1 MLDLTGLTNENEFY
15 TSHYLSA
22 ILEEDLKDLYGKW
35 RELER
40 EGEEKAPYTAI
51 SGSVRQ
57 YFTLRNQYRSEK
69 SPEAR
74 ESIRREISELVLEPM
89 GYAIKPGEIVLEEGE
104 ILKTITRIDK
114 PNGTPELFICE
125 VDEDEDETDPL
136 NTEVQLFDG
145 KKHHKFNWEEL
156 ISKKVFSLPEP
167 PRWLILISLS
177 QILLIDRTRWNDKRL
192 LRFNLPEILG
202 RRELSTIKA
211 MCALLHRESL
221 VLPQGMSLLD
231 TLDENAHKHAYG
243 VSEDLKYSL
252 REAIELIGN
261 EAIYY
266 IQTVRKEKTFE
277 QGQKYADELSL
288 ESLRYM
294 YRLLFL
300 FYIEARPDLE
310 YAPMNSDAYRQ
321 GYSLESLRE
330 LELIPLNTE
339 ESRNGYFIHE
349 SVQLLFSLVNSG
361 TNFNKLKLNF
371 EQSVSHNTFEMVPL
385 KSHLFDPDNTPILS
399 GVKFRNHVLQKVI
412 ELMSLTREK
421 KTGKRRRSKRR
432 GRVSYA
438 QLGINQLGAVYEA
451 LLSYRGFFAETDL
464 YEVKPAKDN
473 NHDVLN
479 NAYFIKETD
488 LPKYKEA
495 EKVRNEDGTLVKHRK
510 GSFIYRLA
518 GRDREKS
525 ASYYTPEV
533 LTKTLVKY
541 ALKELLK
548 DRSADDILKLT
559 VCEPAMG
566 SAAFLNE
573 AVNQLAEEYL
583 RRKQQELG
591 KSISHDDYKKELQRV
606 KMFIADRN
614 VFGVDL
620 NPVATELAEVSI
632 WLNTIYKGAHVPWFG
647 LQLRD
652 GNSLVGARRSAYLSS
667 RLKSSKEFYQNTS
680 PKRIK
685 PRERREPNTVYHFL
699 LPDPNM
705 AVYKDKV
712 VKGMEEEN
720 LSTINTWL
728 KNQKKPFSKR
738 DIIQLEQL
746 STDIDRFWRLHADSL
761 ARIREETED
770 THTLFGVEKNETDTH
785 RNLTTA
791 EKDAVRR
798 KHLLTEERDPSPYR
812 RLKLTMDYWC
822 ALWFWPIDQAHLLPS
837 REEWLRELSLIL
849 QAKAFE
855 GGEAEG
861 EARDLFHDYT
871 PQQQALK
878 FEDEH
883 NFPDIETIVDQN
895 PRLKL
900 VKQLAERYRF
910 HHWELE
916 YADIFEKNGGFDLIL
931 GNPPWLK
938 VEWNEG
944 GVMGDHNPEFVIHKH
959 SASKLAELREETIN
973 SLNIKDQYLRAYE
986 EATGTQGFLNATQNY
1001 HELEGMKA
1009 NLYKCFLPQAW
1020 ILGKEKGVSAF
1031 LHPEGIYDDPK
1042 GGPFRREVF
1051 SRLRYHFQFQN
1062 ELSLFQEVDHHMKF
1076 SINVLAEEL
1085 SKVSFKHIANL
1096 YIPRTVDACFEHHG
1110 KGPVPGIKDDENH
1123 WNVNGHNDRIIHVT
1137 EKELTL
1143 FAKLYDSEGTPAME
1157 ARLPALHATTLLSV
1171 LQKFADQ
1178 PVKLGDLEGQFYSTQ
1193 HWNETNAQ
1201 QDHTIRRETR
1211 FPKDASELILSGPHF
1226 FVGNP
1231 FYKTPRAE
1239 CSLNSHYDV
1248 LDLTE
1253 LPEDYLPRTNYVPD
1267 CSPADY
1273 LKRTPR
1279 VPWGD
1284 KKPVTEFY
1292 RLAFRGMIG
1301 SAAERT
1307 IIGAIVPGNG
1317 CGHIHG
1323 VQTTCFRDAKLLLAA
1338 SSVAFSIIGDF
1349 FIKSTG
1355 RSNLHFTWGS
1365 FPVIELTP
1373 TIFVR
1378 LLALN
1383 CITEYYADL
1392 WASTWQESYREE
1404 SWAKEDPRLSNSFF
1418 GSLSPDWNRDCAFR
1432 TDFMRRQA
1440 LIEIDVLVAKALGLT
1455 LEELITIY
1463 RVQFPV
1469 MRQYETDTW
1478 YDQNG
1483 RIVFTASK
1491 GLPGVGLSRSEWND
1505 IKDTESGVVA
1515 RTVMD
1520 DTLPGGP
1527 FERTIEYIAPFDRC
1541 NREEDYKEVWSNHK
1555 VNGYE
1560 N

>member
-1 MLDLTGLTNENEFY
+1 MLDLTGITNENEFY
-15 TSHYLSA
+15 TNHYLSA

-35 RELER
+35 REMEK
-40 EGEEKAPYTAI
+40 EGDRRAPYLVIT
-51 SGSVRQ
+51 GSIRQ
-57 YFTLRNQYRSEK
+57 YFTLRNQFRSEK
-69 SPEAR
+69 NSEAR
-74 ESIRREISELVLEPM
+74 QSISREISGLILEPLDYKM
-89 GYAIKPGEIVLEEGE
+89 HPGETVLEEGE
-104 ILKTITRIDK
+104 ILNTVTRIDK

-136 NTEVQLFDG
+136 NTVIKLFDG
-145 KKHHKFNWEEL
+145 KKQQKLSWEEL
-156 ISKKVFSLPEP
+156 ITKKIFSLPEP
-167 PRWLILISLS
+167 PRWLLLISVS

-192 LRFNLPEILG
+192 LRFDLPEILG

-211 MCALLHRESL
+211 MCALLHKDSL
-221 VLPQGMSLLD
+221 VSPQGMSLLD

-277 QGQKYADELSL
+277 QGQKYSELSQ
-288 ESLRYM
+288 ECLRYM

-321 GYSLESLRE
+321 GYSLESLRD
-330 LELIPLNTE
+330 LEMIPLHTE
-339 ESRNGYFIHE
+339 DSRNGYYIHE
-349 SVQLLFSLVNSG
+349 SIQLLFSLVNNG
-361 TNFNKLKLNF
+361 TNFSTPKLNF
-371 EQSVSHNTFEMVPL
+371 EQSINHNTFDMVPL
-385 KSHLFDPDNTPILS
+385 KSHLFDPGNTPILS
-399 GVKFRNHVLQKVI
+399 GVKLRNHVLQKVI

-421 KTGKRRRSKRR
+421 KTGSRRKSRRR

-479 NAYFIKETD
+479 NAYFVKETD
-488 LPKYKEA
+488 LPRYKES
-495 EKVRNEDGTLVKHRK
+495 EKVRNEDGTLVKHPK
-510 GSFIYRLA
+510 GAFIYRLA

-548 DRSADDILKLT
+548 DRTADDILKLT

-583 RRKQQELG
+583 RKKQQELG
-591 KSISHDDYKKELQRV
+591 QSVSHDDYKKELQRV

-652 GNSLVGARRSAYLSS
+652 GNSLVGARRSVYLSS
-667 RLKSSKEFYQNTS
+667 RLKSSKEFYQDTP

-685 PRERREPNTVYHFL
+685 PKEKREQNTVYHFL

-705 AVYKDKV
+705 ANYKDKV
-712 VKGMEEEN
+712 VKEMEEEN
-720 LSTINTWL
+720 LGRI
-728 KNQKKPFSKR
+728 KNWQKSQKKPFSKR

-746 STDIDRFWRLHADSL
+746 STEIDRFWKLHADTL
-761 ARIREETED
+761 TRIREETED
-770 THTLFGVEKNETDTH
+770 THTLFGMDRSEMETL
-785 RNLTTA
+785 RNLSTA
-791 EKDAVRR
+791 EKDEVQK

-812 RLKLTMDYWC
+812 RLKLAMDYWC
-822 ALWFWPIDQAHLLPS
+822 ALWFWPIDKAHLLPT

-883 NFPDIETIVDQN
+883 NFPDIETIVKTN
-895 PRLKL
+895 PRLMLIKD
-900 VKQLAERYRF
+900 LADQYRF

-916 YADIFEKNGGFDLIL
+916 YADIFHNNGGFDLIL

-959 SASKLAELREETIN
+959 SASKLADLREETIDM
-973 SLNIKDQYLRAYE
+973 LGIKDEYLRAFE
-986 EATGTQGFLNATQNY
+986 DASGTKSFLNAEQNY
-1001 HELEGMKA
+1001 PELKRMQS

-1020 ILGKEKGVSAF
+1020 MLGKEKGVSAF

-1042 GGPFRREVF
+1042 GGAFRREVY
-1051 SRLRYHFQFQN
+1051 SRLRFHFQFQN
-1062 ELSLFQEVDHHMKF
+1062 GMMLFPIAHREKF
-1076 SINVLAEEL
+1076 SINVYAHEKKETP
-1085 SKVSFKHIANL
+1085 SFASFTNL
-1096 YIPRTVDACFEHHG
+1096 FLPRTIDACFEHDG

-1123 WNVNGHNDRIIHVT
+1123 WSVNGHRDRIIHVT

-1178 PVKLGDLEGQFYSTQ
+1178 PVKLGDLEGQYFSTEMW
-1193 HWNETNAQ
+1193 HETNTQ
-1201 QDHTIRRETR
+1201 KDHTIRRETR

-1226 FVGNP
+1226 YVGNP
-1231 FYKTPRAE
+1231 FYKTPRAICTE
-1239 CSLNSHYDV
+1239 KGHYDV

-1253 LPEDYLPRTNYVPD
+1253 LPDDYLPRTNYVPD
-1267 CSPADY
+1267 CSPDEY

-1284 KKPVTEFY
+1284 RKPVTGFC
-1292 RLAFRGMIG
+1292 RLTSREMIG

-1307 IIGAIVPGNG
+1307 FVQCITPNG
-1317 CGHIHG
+1317 VGHINTCISLSFEHTYDLLRFFAFG
-1323 VQTTCFRDAKLLLAA
+1323 ISLPFDFYVKTTGMGHANQNVLNQLPAISDELNHRVQ
-1338 SSVAFSIIGDF
+1338 
-1349 FIKSTG
+1349 
-1355 RSNLHFTWGS
+1355 
-1365 FPVIELTP
+1365 
-1373 TIFVR
+1373 VR
-1378 LLALN
+1378 ALALVAL
-1383 CITEYYADL
+1383 TSAYTDL
-1392 WASTWQESYREE
+1392 WASAWQSTSREE
-1404 SWAKEDPRLSNSFF
+1404 KWSKKDSRLPSDFF
-1418 GSLSPDWNRDCAFR
+1418 MNLTPEWSRNCALR
-1432 TDFMRRQA
+1432 TEYSRRQA
-1440 LIEIDVLVAKALGLT
+1440 LLEIDVLVAKALGLT

-1469 MRQYETDTW
+1469 MRQYESDTW
-1478 YDQNG
+1478 YDRNG

-1491 GLPGVGLSRSEWND
+1491 GLPGVGFSRSYWND
-1505 IKDTESGVVA
+1505 IKDMRSGSVP
-1515 RTVMD
+1515 RTISD

-1527 FERTIEYIAPFDRC
+1527 IERVIKYTAPFDKC
-1541 NREEDYKEVWSNHK
+1541 DREEDYREAWE
-1555 VNGYE
+1555 GI
-1560 N
+1560 

>member
-1 MLDLTGLTNENEFY
+1 
-15 TSHYLSA
+15 
-22 ILEEDLKDLYGKW
+22 
-35 RELER
+35 
-40 EGEEKAPYTAI
+40 
-51 SGSVRQ
+51 
-57 YFTLRNQYRSEK
+57 
-69 SPEAR
+69 
-74 ESIRREISELVLEPM
+74 
-89 GYAIKPGEIVLEEGE
+89 
-104 ILKTITRIDK
+104 
-114 PNGTPELFICE
+114 
-125 VDEDEDETDPL
+125 
-136 NTEVQLFDG
+136 
-145 KKHHKFNWEEL
+145 
-156 ISKKVFSLPEP
+156 
-167 PRWLILISLS
+167 
-177 QILLIDRTRWNDKRL
+177 
-192 LRFNLPEILG
+192 
-202 RRELSTIKA
+202 
-211 MCALLHRESL
+211 
-221 VLPQGMSLLD
+221 
-231 TLDENAHKHAYG
+231 
-243 VSEDLKYSL
+243 
-252 REAIELIGN
+252 
-261 EAIYY
+261 
-266 IQTVRKEKTFE
+266 
-277 QGQKYADELSL
+277 
-288 ESLRYM
+288 
-294 YRLLFL
+294 
-300 FYIEARPDLE
+300 
-310 YAPMNSDAYRQ
+310 
-321 GYSLESLRE
+321 
-330 LELIPLNTE
+330 
-339 ESRNGYFIHE
+339 
-349 SVQLLFSLVNSG
+349 
-361 TNFNKLKLNF
+361 
-371 EQSVSHNTFEMVPL
+371 
-385 KSHLFDPDNTPILS
+385 
-399 GVKFRNHVLQKVI
+399 
-412 ELMSLTREK
+412 
-421 KTGKRRRSKRR
+421 
-432 GRVSYA
+432 
-438 QLGINQLGAVYEA
+438 
-451 LLSYRGFFAETDL
+451 
-464 YEVKPAKDN
+464 
-473 NHDVLN
+473 
-479 NAYFIKETD
+479 
-488 LPKYKEA
+488 
-495 EKVRNEDGTLVKHRK
+495 
-510 GSFIYRLA
+510 
-518 GRDREKS
+518 
-525 ASYYTPEV
+525 
-533 LTKTLVKY
+533 
-541 ALKELLK
+541 
-548 DRSADDILKLT
+548 
-559 VCEPAMG
+559 MG

-591 KSISHDDYKKELQRV
+591 QSISHDDYKKELQRV

-667 RLKSSKEFYQNTS
+667 RLKSSKEFYQNT
-680 PKRIK
+680 PPQRIK
-685 PRERREPNTVYHFL
+685 PRQKREPNTVYHFL

-712 VKGMEEEN
+712 IKGMEEEN
-720 LSTINTWL
+720 LSSINTWL

-746 STDIDRFWRLHADSL
+746 STDIDRFWKLHADTL

-798 KHLLTEERDPSPYR
+798 RHLLTEERDPSPYR
-812 RLKLTMDYWC
+812 RLKLAMDYWC

-986 EATGTQGFLNATQNY
+986 EATGTQTFLNATQNY

-1020 ILGKEKGVSAF
+1020 MLGKEKGVSAF

-1042 GGPFRREVF
+1042 GGAFRREVY
-1051 SRLRYHFQFQN
+1051 SRLRYHFQFEN
-1062 ELSLFQEVDHHMKF
+1062 ERILFPIGGTRRYG
-1076 SINVLAEEL
+1076 INVMRIEGKGNPDFYL
-1085 SKVSFKHIANL
+1085 IANL
-1096 YIPRTVDACFEHHG
+1096 FLPRTIDVCFEHDG
-1110 KGPVPGIKDDENH
+1110 KGPVPGIKDEENH
-1123 WNVNGHNDRIIHVT
+1123 WNVNGHRDRIIHVT

-1157 ARLPALHATTLLSV
+1157 ARLPALHASTLLSV

-1226 FVGNP
+1226 YVGNP
-1231 FYKTPRAE
+1231 FYKTPRAICTE
-1239 CSLNSHYDV
+1239 KGHYDV

-1253 LPEDYLPRTNYVPD
+1253 LPDDYLPRTNYVPD
-1267 CSPADY
+1267 CTPAEY

-1284 KKPVTEFY
+1284 RKPVTEFY
-1292 RLAFRGMIG
+1292 RVNSSRALSQSG
-1301 SAAERT
+1301 ERT
-1307 IIGAIVPGNG
+1307 LQASIMPVSL
-1317 CGHIHG
+1317 GHIDG
-1323 VQTTCFRDAKLLLAA
+1323 VFSVSLSSISEVPLLAA
-1338 SSVAFSIIGDF
+1338 SWMSIPCDF
-1349 FIKSTG
+1349 FVKTTGKSDLRDDLG
-1355 RSNLHFTWGS
+1355 KQMPIVWHELPRSMMISLS
-1365 FPVIELTP
+1365 FRALVLTCL
-1373 TIFVR
+1373 TKHYAQFW
-1378 LLALN
+1378 ALCWN
-1383 CITEYYADL
+1383 SEVCND
-1392 WASTWQESYREE
+1392 
-1404 SWAKEDPRLSNSFF
+1404 SWKKEDSRLSNDFF
-1418 GSLSPDWNRDCAFR
+1418 RNLTPKWNRNCALR
-1432 TDFMRRQA
+1432 TDFLRRQA
-1440 LIEIDVLVAKALGLT
+1440 LVEIDVLVAKALGLT

-1469 MRQYETDTW
+1469 MRQYESDTW

-1491 GLPGVGLSRSEWND
+1491 GLPGVGFSRTEWDD
-1505 IKDTESGVVA
+1505 IMDMESGSVV
-1515 RTVMD
+1515 RTIFD
-1520 DTLPGGP
+1520 DTQPGRP
-1527 FERTIEYIAPFDRC
+1527 VEREIEYIAPFDIC
-1541 NREEDYKEVWSNHK
+1541 NREQDYKTAWERI
-1555 VNGYE
+1555 
-1560 N
+1560 